1 VTFLQG
7 IEFFERQ
14 WIDWTHEAEVS
25 FKLASSTGSGRTFGK
40 FGTFA
45 GDCDIGFAVE
55 VASKRFTC
63 CYDTHL
69 DFRMINFGSL
79 QSFAYLAET
88 AFLIGTLTTK
98 AIEST
103 GDTASSLRLLTT
115 TLTEI
120 AEATFN
126 KGGAILN
133 ER

>member
-14 WIDWTHEAEVS
+14 RIDRTHEAEVA
-25 FKLASSTGSGRTFGK
+25 FKLAGTAGSGRAFGE

-45 GDCDIGFAVE
+45 GDCDIGLAVE
-55 VASKRFTC
+55 VASKRFDC
-63 CYDTHL
+63 CFDTHL
-69 DFRMINFGSL
+69 DFSMIDFGAL
-79 QSFAYLAET
+79 QSFTNLAET

-103 GDTASSLRLLTT
+103 SDAASSLGLPTT

-120 AEATFN
+120 AQATFN
-126 KGGAILN
+126 KS
-133 ER
+133 

>member
-25 FKLASSTGSGRTFGK
+25 FKFASSASSGCAFGK

-45 GDCDIGFAVE
+45 GDCDIRLAVE
-55 VASKRFTC
+55 VTTKRFNC
-63 CYDTHL
+63 CFDSHL
-69 DFRMINFGSL
+69 DFSMIDFGAL
-79 QSFAYLAET
+79 QTFANLAET

-103 GDTASSLRLLTT
+103 GDTASSLGLLTT

-120 AEATFN
+120 AESTFN
-126 KGGAILN
+126 KGGAILD
-133 ER
+133 EC

>member
-14 WIDWTHEAEVS
+14 RIDRTHEAEVA
-25 FKLASSTGSGRTFGK
+25 FKFAGSAGSGRAFGEL
-40 FGTFA
+40 GTFA
-45 GDCDIGFAVE
+45 GDCDIGLAVE
-55 VASKRFTC
+55 VASKRFNC
-63 CYDTHL
+63 CFDTHL

-79 QSFAYLAET
+79 QSFANLAKT
-88 AFLIGTLTTK
+88 AFLIGSLTTK

-103 GDTASSLRLLTT
+103 GNTASSLRLLTT

-120 AEATFN
+120 AEATLN
-126 KGGAILN
+126 EGRAILD